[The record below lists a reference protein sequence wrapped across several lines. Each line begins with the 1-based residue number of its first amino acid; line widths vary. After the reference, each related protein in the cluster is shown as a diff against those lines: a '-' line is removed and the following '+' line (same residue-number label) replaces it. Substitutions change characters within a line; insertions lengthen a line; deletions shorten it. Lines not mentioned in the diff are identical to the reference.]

1 MGLAAL
7 SIFEPITISRG
18 GRNQKCECVC
28 VCVCVCGVCVWGGG
42 EGGGGGA
49 EELPDFI
56 SK

>member
-7 SIFEPITISRG
+7 SIFEPIAVSRG
-18 GRNQKCECVC
+18 GQNQNCECVC
-28 VCVCVCGVCVWGGG
+28 GRGG
-42 EGGGGGA
+42 E